1 VGATIL
7 IASAH
12 RYPDLARLWYRAVRR
27 DLVPVL
33 ASAGLAVTVRIFRDG
48 HVTEFAPPDFP
59 GAVLDAPRP
68 EARDFVEFYDAALV
82 ASGDF
87 LLLLDA
93 DVFFVDGAWPRSY
106 LAAFE
111 RPEVAA
117 VSFLRRAALPGV
129 YALLCRTS
137 AYREL
142 PAPVFAAAYEGLD
155 RWPRSVNRNPGER
168 AALALRAGG
177 REIIEAADA
186 ETHLADFHGTTVLRA
201 AREVF
206 GGVIGE
212 RRFEALVGERRYFAI
227 GAYDNLLLGTLYE
240 AVLGEPFAAV
250 SGQALA
256 GSLPAAGLARALAQI
271 EDRDRRAVLGD
282 YFRRSDRAI
291 ALLAARE
298 GVELA
303 IPPVIPESWREEAA
317 DAAATRP
324 SRALDA
330 GPSATRPAPRDEAP

>member
-1 VGATIL
+1 MGVSLL
-7 IASAH
+7 IASPH

-27 DLVPVL
+27 DLVPAL
-33 ASAGLAVTVRIFRDG
+33 EGAGLAVTVRIFRDG
-48 HVTEFAPPDFP
+48 HAAEFLPRDFP
-59 GAVLDAPRP
+59 GAVLESPGP
-68 EARDFVEFYDAALV
+68 SARDFVEFYDAALA

-87 LLLLDA
+87 LFLLDA
-93 DVFFVDGAWPRSY
+93 DVFFVDGAWPLGY
-106 LAAFE
+106 LGAFD

-137 AYREL
+137 AYRAL
-142 PAPVFAAAYEGLD
+142 PAPVFAAAYEGLAQ
-155 RWPRSVNRNPGER
+155 WPSSLNRQPGEL
-168 AALALRAGG
+168 AALALRARG
-177 REIIEAADA
+177 REIVEAAEPA
-186 ETHLADFHGTTVLRA
+186 AHLADFHGTTVLRA

-212 RRFEALVGERRYFAI
+212 RRFEALVGERRYFAM

-240 AVLGEPFAAV
+240 AVYGEPFAAV
-250 SGQALA
+250 AGRPLA
-256 GSLPAAGLARALAQI
+256 ASLPAAGLARALAEI
-271 EDRDRRAVLGD
+271 ADEERRAVLRD

-303 IPPVIPESWREEAA
+303 IPRVIPEGW
-317 DAAATRP
+317 
-324 SRALDA
+324 A
-330 GPSATRPAPRDEAP
+330 GTTA